1 MFNGG
6 ALTAAESIARLLD
19 RKNQVDPAIIAEAAR
34 WGDSK
39 VATPRTKTTWQTEV
53 NWLVNTYFPSRGNTV
68 LGQLR
73 ADGLYTTFSAP
84 AFSQHGGEVLNNY
97 PLTMT
102 AGAGTIYFTTDGVT
116 DPRSIGGA
124 VNPSAAV
131 KQYTG
136 GVPISGATTVM
147 ARLRTASGQW
157 SGLVEATFS
166 TVALAG
172 DYNGN
177 GSVDQ
182 ADYGVWRAGF
192 GSAVTP
198 GSGAD
203 GNGNGAV
210 DAADY
215 TVWRDN
221 LGATLALGSGSGSG
235 GFDDFASE
243 ITLVEAAEGTALAND
258 SVAEPIATSS
268 LAFVAA
274 DNLSELSR
282 PNNSWVYARQLGA
295 SRPAFDNLQ
304 LASLRSTQGSM
315 QDSPRE
321 QAFDEFELQAAS
333 LDDDLFADDL
343 FADLVEDS
351 FEAARLLF

>member
-1 MFNGG
+1 
-6 ALTAAESIARLLD
+6 
-19 RKNQVDPAIIAEAAR
+19 
-34 WGDSK
+34 
-39 VATPRTKTTWQTEV
+39 
-53 NWLVNTYFPSRGNTV
+53 V
-68 LGQLR
+68 LGHLR

-102 AGAGTIYFTTDGVT
+102 AGAGTIYYTTDGVT
-116 DPRSIGGA
+116 DPRAIGGA

-221 LGATLALGSGSGSG
+221 LGATLALGSGIGSGSGSG

-243 ITLVEAAEGTALAND
+243 ITLVEVAVVGVLAND

-268 LAFVAA
+268 LAFVVA
-274 DNLSELSR
+274 DNLSGLSR
-282 PNNSWVYARQLGA
+282 PNNSGVYSRQLGS

-304 LASLRSTQGSM
+304 LAALRTTLGSM
-315 QDSPRE
+315 QDFPRE

-333 LDDDLFADDL
+333 LDDDRITDDQIADDL
-343 FADLVEDS
+343 FADLVEDP
-351 FEAARLLF
+351 FEVARLPF